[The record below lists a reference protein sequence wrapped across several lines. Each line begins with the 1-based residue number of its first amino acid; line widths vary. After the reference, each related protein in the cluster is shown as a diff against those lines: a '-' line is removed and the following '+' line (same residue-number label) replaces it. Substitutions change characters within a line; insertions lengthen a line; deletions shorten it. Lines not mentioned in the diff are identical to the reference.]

1 MYFPAVHDERTTL
14 VNYLEQQLNAVRDAS
29 HGLTEEQARSR
40 PLPSEL
46 SLPGLLK
53 HVAWCMSGALA
64 GAGHEP
70 DPDLDLGD
78 FYGTF
83 ALAADESLERMREI
97 YARLCERYLDM
108 VGSADLD
115 ATMPMG
121 PFPWYGVTQPSEGAL
136 RYLVVH
142 HVENSPGTPGTPTC
156 CAKRSTAPRPP
167 SSTPPWKA
175 ARRTTSSRPGP
186 RRPEGCSRRPLTD
199 VAAELLGYSAAP
211 PAMLTCQEIPNL
223 SVTRP

>member
-46 SLPGLLK
+46 SLAGLLK

-142 HVENSPGTPGTPTC
+142 QIEEFARHAGHADLLREAIDG
-156 CAKRSTAPRPP
+156 AK
-167 SSTPPWKA
+167 
-175 ARRTTSSRPGP
+175 
-186 RRPEGCSRRPLTD
+186 
-199 VAAELLGYSAAP
+199 AAELNAAVEGR
-211 PAMLTCQEIPNL
+211 PANDF
-223 SVTRP
+223 VTPWAPAT